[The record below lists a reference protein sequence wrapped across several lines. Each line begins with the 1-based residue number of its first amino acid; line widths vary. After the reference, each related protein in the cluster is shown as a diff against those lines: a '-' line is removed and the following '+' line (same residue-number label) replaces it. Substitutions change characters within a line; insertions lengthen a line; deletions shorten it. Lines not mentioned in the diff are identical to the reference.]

1 MNMLIISRRFSIGL
15 VCGAVAFSAVGLGCD
30 CDAVISPN
38 EPGRWG
44 VEVAGVYNRALKD
57 IRRHSPAPRIDTWG
71 ADVTGL
77 YRVSGQHF
85 VSCRFSYAY
94 GAEDGFKLHQFALVP
109 GYRDEWV
116 LNEPWSAY
124 AGAGIG
130 IGVAMLDYPGMQH
143 RHYALS
149 RKDDMANVVYGVKL
163 GTSYAIF
170 PRGRVGC
177 SVGLNGGTAPFHSAS
192 FSDATEEQVNLS
204 LRVLLRLE
212 F

>member
-1 MNMLIISRRFSIGL
+1 MTMNKNLGIGL
-15 VCGAVAFSAVGLGCD
+15 VCGAVSLSAVGLGCD
-30 CDAVISPN
+30 CDSVVAQS

-77 YRVSGQHF
+77 YRVRGQHF
-85 VSCRFSYAY
+85 ASCRFSYAY

-109 GYRDEWV
+109 GYRYEWV
-116 LNEPWSAY
+116 LNEQWSAY

-143 RHYALS
+143 KHYAIS
-149 RKDDMANVVYGVKL
+149 RKDDMANVVYGVEL
-163 GTSYAIF
+163 GTSYAISLTV
-170 PRGRVGC
+170 RVLG
-177 SVGLNGGTAPFHSAS
+177 SLGVNGGTAPFHSAA

-204 LRVLLRLE
+204 LRLGVRME

>member
-1 MNMLIISRRFSIGL
+1 MTMNKNLGIGL
-15 VCGAVAFSAVGLGCD
+15 VCGAVSLSAVGLGCD
-30 CDAVISPN
+30 CDSVVTQS
-38 EPGRWG
+38 EPSRWG

-57 IRRHSPAPRIDTWG
+57 IRQHSPAPRIDTWG

-109 GYRDEWV
+109 GYRYEWV
-116 LNEPWSAY
+116 LNEQWSAY

-149 RKDDMANVVYGVKL
+149 RKDDMANVVYGVEL
-163 GTSYAIF
+163 GTSYAIA
-170 PRGRVGC
+170 PRVRVGC
-177 SVGLNGGTAPFHSAS
+177 SVGVNGGTAPFHSAA

-204 LRVLLRLE
+204 LRAGVRME

>member
-1 MNMLIISRRFSIGL
+1 MHRSLCYLALCSILTIVTTPVVNASPERAHENG
-15 VCGAVAFSAVGLGCD
+15 GWTWEIAGRYNHAFT
-30 CDAVISPN
+30 N
-38 EPGRWG
+38 
-44 VEVAGVYNRALKD
+44 
-57 IRRHSPAPRIDTWG
+57 IRKHAPAPSIDTWG
-71 ADVTGL
+71 ADMTGL
-77 YRVSGQHF
+77 YHLRGNHY

-109 GYRDEWV
+109 GYRYEWV
-116 LNEPWSAY
+116 LNEQWSAY

-149 RKDDMANVVYGVKL
+149 RKDDMANVVYGVEL
-163 GTSYAIF
+163 GTSYAIA
-170 PRGRVGC
+170 PRVRVGC
-177 SVGLNGGTAPFHSAS
+177 SVGMNGGTAPFHSAA

-204 LRVLLRLE
+204 LRAGVRME